1 MKEQQLIIESLLF
14 VASEPLL
21 QSDIDRV
28 FDSNDTPSLD
38 NIVKDINLKYADH
51 AFEIK
56 GVGKGYML
64 VSKREFEPF
73 ISKYVPSK
81 KLMLSNASLEVLAI
95 IAYKQ
100 PISRIDIESIRGVDC
115 KGVLKNLLNK
125 KLIKIGGRDDSL
137 GRALLY
143 HTTDD
148 YLKHFGLTSLS
159 EMPTSNE
166 ISDIIDSEDSGII
179 NEAI

>member
-21 QSDIDRV
+21 QSDVSRV
-28 FDSNDTPSLD
+28 FDEYDVPSLD
-38 NIVKDINLKYADH
+38 EVVNDINIKYSNH

-56 GVGKGYML
+56 AVGEGYML
-64 VSKREFEPF
+64 VSKKEFEPF
-73 ISKYVPSK
+73 ISKYIPTK

-95 IAYKQ
+95 VAYRQ

-137 GRALLY
+137 GKALLY
-143 HTTDD
+143 HTTDE

-166 ISDIIDSEDSGII
+166 ISEIIDSEDNGIT
-179 NEAI
+179 NEVI